1 MEIIP
6 FISPYDAL
14 VPCVAWGFFG
24 ILQSIRSNQVTPL
37 KDTTDFVHWFRSAAP
52 YIHGF
57 RGKTFVIAF
66 GGELVADGGFVQ
78 LAHDVNL
85 LNSLGV
91 RLVLV
96 HGVRP
101 QVEARLTENGTAL
114 HYVGGL
120 RVTDDAALAC
130 VKEAAGTVRVEIE
143 ALLSLGLANTPMAGA
158 DIRVAS
164 GNFVTAQPLG
174 VRDGVDL
181 LHTGEVRKIDAAAIR
196 RRLDQHDI
204 VLLSPIGYSP
214 TGEIFNLS
222 LEDVATQAAL
232 ELAADKLI
240 FLMDTEGVPD
250 KGRAIHNALTVN
262 EARKVLEKAG
272 RGKARKL
279 PEDVAY
285 YLPCAITAC
294 TQGVK
299 RAHLISRHRDG
310 ALLSELFT
318 REGVGTLITPAPLET
333 LRPATI
339 DDVGGI
345 LGLIEPLER
354 DGILVWRSRELL
366 EMEVE
371 RFLVLESDGV
381 IAGCAALYPFPEEQA
396 AELACLAV
404 SKDFRGRGF
413 GDLLL
418 AEAEKNGKKA
428 GFKQLFVL
436 TTRTEHWF
444 EERGFVDSSPDNLP
458 KSKQALYNYKRRSKV
473 LQKSL

>member
-1 MEIIP
+1 M
-6 FISPYDAL
+6 
-14 VPCVAWGFFG
+14 
-24 ILQSIRSNQVTPL
+24 
-37 KDTTDFVHWFRSAAP
+37 KDTADFVHWFRSAAP

-91 RLVLV
+91 RLVLI

-101 QVEARLTENGTAL
+101 QVEARLTENGTAIR
-114 HYVGGL
+114 YVNGL

-222 LEDVATQAAL
+222 LEDVATQAAI

-240 FLMDTEGVPD
+240 FLIDTEGVPQED
-250 KGRAIHNALTVN
+250 PAAQSPTGPAKSHLPGAERMIHNALTVN
-262 EARKVLEKAG
+262 EARQVL
-272 RGKARKL
+272 GKAHEL
-279 PEDVAY
+279 PEDITY

-299 RAHLISRHRDG
+299 RAHFISRHRDG

-318 REGVGTLITPAPLET
+318 RDGVGTLITPAPLET
-333 LRPATI
+333 LRAATI

-345 LGLIEPLER
+345 LGLLEPLER
-354 DGILVWRSRELL
+354 EGILVRRSRELL
-366 EMEVE
+366 EMEIE
-371 RFLVLESDGV
+371 RFLVLESDGI

-404 SKDFRGRGF
+404 SREFRGRGF
-413 GDLLL
+413 GDRLL
-418 AEAEKNGKKA
+418 AEAEKNGKRA
-428 GFKQLFVL
+428 GFERLFVL

-444 EERGFVDSSPDNLP
+444 EERGFIDSSLDHLP
-458 KSKQALYNYKRRSKV
+458 KRKQALYNYKRRSKV
-473 LQKSL
+473 LQKTL

>member
-1 MEIIP
+1 M
-6 FISPYDAL
+6 
-14 VPCVAWGFFG
+14 
-24 ILQSIRSNQVTPL
+24 
-37 KDTTDFVHWFRSAAP
+37 KKTTDFVEWFRAAAP

-66 GGELVADGGFVQ
+66 GGELVADAGFVQ

-85 LNSLGV
+85 LSSLGV

-101 QVEARLTENGTAL
+101 QVEARLQEIGTAIQ
-114 HYVGGL
+114 YVGGL

-164 GNFVTAQPLG
+164 GNFVTAKPLG

-181 LHTGEVRKIDAAAIR
+181 LHTGEVRKIDIVGIN
-196 RRLDQHDI
+196 RRLDQSEI

-214 TGEIFNLS
+214 TGEIFNLT
-222 LEDVATQAAL
+222 LEDVATQTAIAL
-232 ELAADKLI
+232 RADKLI
-240 FLMDTEGVPD
+240 FLMDVEGVPS
-250 KGRAIHNALTVN
+250 KGKTIHNTLTVD
-262 EARKVLEKAG
+262 EARQVLAKS
-272 RGKARKL
+272 KKL

-285 YLPCAITAC
+285 YLPGAIAACAAGALPIPPDRRGAGSAPVAGAT
-294 TQGVK
+294 

-318 REGVGTLITPAPLET
+318 RDGVGTLITPSPLET
-333 LRPATI
+333 VRLASI
-339 DDVGGI
+339 NDVGGI

-354 DGILVWRSRELL
+354 DGVLVRRSRELL

-381 IAGCAALYPFPEEQA
+381 IAGCVALYPFPEDHA

-404 SKDFRGRGF
+404 AEAYRGRGF
-413 GDLLL
+413 GERLL
-418 AEAEKNGKKA
+418 AAAEAKGKKS
-428 GFKQLFVL
+428 GFKRLFVL

-444 EERGFVDSSPDNLP
+444 EERGFVDSSLDHLP
-458 KSKQALYNYKRRSKV
+458 KQKQTLYNYKRRSKV
-473 LQKSL
+473 LQKSI

>member
-1 MEIIP
+1 MK
-6 FISPYDAL
+6 
-14 VPCVAWGFFG
+14 
-24 ILQSIRSNQVTPL
+24 N
-37 KDTTDFVHWFRSAAP
+37 TTDFVEWFRAAAP

-66 GGELVADGGFVQ
+66 GGELVADANFVQ

-85 LNSLGV
+85 LNSLDV

-101 QVEARLTENGTAL
+101 QVEARLTANGTAIR
-114 HYVGGL
+114 YANGL

-164 GNFVTAQPLG
+164 GNFVTAKPLG
-174 VRDGVDL
+174 VRNGVDL
-181 LHTGEVRKIDAAAIR
+181 LHTGEVRKIDVVGID
-196 RRLDQHDI
+196 RRLDQGEI

-214 TGEIFNLS
+214 TGEVFNLT
-222 LEDVATQAAL
+222 LEDVATQAAIAL
-232 ELAADKLI
+232 HANKLI
-240 FLMDTEGVPD
+240 FLMDTDGVPA
-250 KGRAIHNALTVN
+250 KGKTIHNTLTVD
-262 EARKVLEKAG
+262 EARQLLAQNK
-272 RGKARKL
+272 KL

-285 YLPCAITAC
+285 YLPGAIAAC
-294 TQGVK
+294 EAGAVARATDRRGAGSIPVGATT

-318 REGVGTLITPAPLET
+318 REGVGTLITPRPLET
-333 LRPATI
+333 VRDATI

-354 DGILVWRSRELL
+354 EGVLVRRSRELL

-371 RFLVLESDGV
+371 RFLVLESDSV
-381 IAGCAALYPFPEEQA
+381 IAGCVALYPFAEDHA

-404 SKDFRGRGF
+404 AEGYRGRGF
-413 GDLLL
+413 GERLL
-418 AEAEKNGKKA
+418 AAAEDKGKKS
-428 GFKQLFVL
+428 GFKRIFVL

-444 EERGFVDSSPDNLP
+444 EERGFIDSSLDQLP
-458 KSKQALYNYKRRSKV
+458 QKKQALYNYKRRSKV
-473 LQKSL
+473 LQKLL

>member
-1 MEIIP
+1 MKNT
-6 FISPYDAL
+6 A
-14 VPCVAWGFFG
+14 
-24 ILQSIRSNQVTPL
+24 
-37 KDTTDFVHWFRSAAP
+37 DFVHWFRSAAP

-101 QVEARLTENGTAL
+101 QVEARLTENGTAIR
-114 HYVGGL
+114 YVNGL

-222 LEDVATQAAL
+222 LEDVATQAAV

-240 FLMDTEGVPD
+240 FLMNTEGVPD
-250 KGRAIHNALTVN
+250 QDNAIHNALTVN
-262 EARKVLEKAG
+262 EARQVLEQALD
-272 RGKARKL
+272 L
-279 PEDVAY
+279 PEDVSY
-285 YLPCAITAC
+285 YLPCAISAC

-333 LRPATI
+333 LRAATI

-354 DGILVWRSRELL
+354 EGILVRRSRELL
-366 EMEVE
+366 EMEIE

-404 SKDFRGRGF
+404 SSEFRGRGF
-413 GDLLL
+413 GNMLL
-418 AEAEKNGKKA
+418 AEAEKQGKKA
-428 GFKQLFVL
+428 GFKKLFVL

-444 EERGFVDSSPDNLP
+444 EERGFVDSSPDHLP
-458 KSKQALYNYKRRSKV
+458 RSKQALYNYKRKSKV
-473 LQKSL
+473 LQKQL

>member
-1 MEIIP
+1 M
-6 FISPYDAL
+6 
-14 VPCVAWGFFG
+14 
-24 ILQSIRSNQVTPL
+24 
-37 KDTTDFVHWFRSAAP
+37 KDTTRFVHWFRAAAP

-101 QVEARLTENGTAL
+101 QVEARLTENGATL
-114 HYVGGL
+114 HYVNGL
-120 RVTDDAALAC
+120 RVTDAAALAC

-143 ALLSLGLANTPMAGA
+143 ALLSLGIANTPMAGA
-158 DIRVAS
+158 GIRVAS
-164 GNFVTAQPLG
+164 GNFVTARPLG
-174 VRDGVDL
+174 VIDGVDL
-181 LHTGEVRKIDAAAIR
+181 LHTGEVRKIDAAGIR
-196 RRLDQHDI
+196 KRLDAHDI

-214 TGEIFNLS
+214 TGEVFNLT
-222 LEDVATQAAL
+222 LEDVATQAAT

-240 FLMDTEGVPD
+240 FLMDTDGVPAR
-250 KGRAIHNALTVN
+250 GRAIHSTLTVS
-262 EARKVLEKAG
+262 EARQIL
-272 RGKARKL
+272 ARQRRL

-299 RAHLISRHRDG
+299 RAHLIGRKRDG
-310 ALLSELFT
+310 ALLTELFT
-318 REGVGTLITPAPLET
+318 REGVGTMITPTPLET

-339 DDVGGI
+339 NDVGGI

-354 DGILVWRSRELL
+354 AGVLVRRSRERL
-366 EMEVE
+366 EMEID
-371 RFLVLESDGV
+371 RFIVLESDGV
-381 IAGCAALYPFPEEQA
+381 IAGCVALYPFPEEAA
-396 AELACLAV
+396 AEMACLV
-404 SKDFRGRGF
+404 VGEDFRGRGY
-413 GDLLL
+413 GDRLL
-418 AEAEKNGKKA
+418 AAAEAA
-428 GFKQLFVL
+428 GRRAGLKRLFVL

-444 EERGFVDSSPDNLP
+444 EERGFVERSLDTLP
-458 KSKQALYNYKRRSKV
+458 REKQALYNYKRRSKV
-473 LQKSL
+473 LDKPL

>member
-1 MEIIP
+1 M
-6 FISPYDAL
+6 
-14 VPCVAWGFFG
+14 
-24 ILQSIRSNQVTPL
+24 
-37 KDTTDFVHWFRSAAP
+37 KDTADFVHWFRSAAP

-101 QVEARLTENGTAL
+101 QVEARLTESGTAIR
-114 HYVGGL
+114 YVNGL
-120 RVTDDAALAC
+120 RVTDDTALAC

-174 VRDGVDL
+174 VRDGTDL

-222 LEDVATQAAL
+222 LEDVATQAAV

-262 EARKVLEKAG
+262 EARQVLEKA
-272 RGKARKL
+272 KKL
-279 PEDVAY
+279 PEDVTY
-285 YLPCAITAC
+285 YLPCAIAAC

-318 REGVGTLITPAPLET
+318 REGVGTLVTPAPLET
-333 LRPATI
+333 LRAATI

-354 DGILVWRSRELL
+354 EGILVRRSRELL

-381 IAGCAALYPFPEEQA
+381 IAGCAALYPFPEEKA

-404 SKDFRGRGF
+404 SRDFRGRGF

-418 AEAEKNGKKA
+418 GEAEKRGKKA

-444 EERGFVDSSPDNLP
+444 EERGFVDSTPDHLP
-458 KSKQALYNYKRRSKV
+458 KSKQALYNYKRKSKV
-473 LQKSL
+473 LQKTL

>member
-1 MEIIP
+1 MK
-6 FISPYDAL
+6 
-14 VPCVAWGFFG
+14 
-24 ILQSIRSNQVTPL
+24 N
-37 KDTTDFVHWFRSAAP
+37 TTDFVEWFRAAAP
-52 YIHGF
+52 YIHNF

-66 GGELVADGGFVQ
+66 GGELVADANFVQ

-101 QVEARLTENGTAL
+101 QVEARLHANGTAIR
-114 HYVGGL
+114 YVNGL

-164 GNFVTAQPLG
+164 GNFVTAKPLG

-181 LHTGEVRKIDAAAIR
+181 LHTGEVRKIDVIGIT
-196 RRLDQHDI
+196 RRLDQAEI
-204 VLLSPIGYSP
+204 VLLSPVGYSP
-214 TGEIFNLS
+214 TGEVFNLT
-222 LEDVATQAAL
+222 LEDVATQTAIAL
-232 ELAADKLI
+232 RADKLI
-240 FLMDTEGVPD
+240 FLMDTEGVPS
-250 KGRAIHNALTVN
+250 KGRAIHNTLTVD
-262 EARKVLEKAG
+262 EAREVLSKN
-272 RGKARKL
+272 RKL

-285 YLPCAITAC
+285 YLPGAIAAC
-294 TQGVK
+294 EAGALPASPDRRGTGRPFAVTT

-318 REGVGTLITPAPLET
+318 REGVGTLITPSPLET
-333 LRPATI
+333 VRPATI

-354 DGILVWRSRELL
+354 EGVLVRRSRELL
-366 EMEVE
+366 EMEIG
-371 RFLVLESDGV
+371 RFLVLESDRV
-381 IAGCAALYPFPEEQA
+381 IAGCIALYPFPEEQA

-404 SKDFRGRGF
+404 AESYRGQGF
-413 GDLLL
+413 GERLL
-418 AEAEKNGKKA
+418 AAAEAQGKKS
-428 GFKQLFVL
+428 GFKRLFVL

-444 EERGFVDSSPDNLP
+444 EERGFVESRPDQLP
-458 KSKQALYNYKRRSKV
+458 KKKQSLYNYQRRSKV
-473 LQKSL
+473 LQKTI

>member
-1 MEIIP
+1 M
-6 FISPYDAL
+6 
-14 VPCVAWGFFG
+14 
-24 ILQSIRSNQVTPL
+24 
-37 KDTTDFVHWFRSAAP
+37 
-52 YIHGF
+52 
-57 RGKTFVIAF
+57 
-66 GGELVADGGFVQ
+66 
-78 LAHDVNL
+78 
-85 LNSLGV
+85 
-91 RLVLV
+91 
-96 HGVRP
+96 
-101 QVEARLTENGTAL
+101 
-114 HYVGGL
+114 
-120 RVTDDAALAC
+120 
-130 VKEAAGTVRVEIE
+130 
-143 ALLSLGLANTPMAGA
+143 
-158 DIRVAS
+158 
-164 GNFVTAQPLG
+164 
-174 VRDGVDL
+174 RDGVDL

-222 LEDVATQAAL
+222 LEDVATQAAV

-250 KGRAIHNALTVN
+250 KGRTIHNALTVN
-262 EARKVLEKAG
+262 EARQVLEKAG
-272 RGKARKL
+272 QGKAKKL

-294 TQGVK
+294 TGGVK

-318 REGVGTLITPAPLET
+318 REGVGTLVTPAPLET

-354 DGILVWRSRELL
+354 DGILVRRSRELL
-366 EMEVE
+366 EMEVD

-404 SKDFRGRGF
+404 AQDFRGRGF
-413 GDLLL
+413 GNLLL
-418 AEAEKNGKKA
+418 AEAEKQGKKA

-436 TTRTEHWF
+436 TTRSEHWF
-444 EERGFVDSSPDNLP
+444 EERGFVDSSPDHLP
-458 KSKQALYNYKRRSKV
+458 KSKQALYNYKRKSKV

>member
-1 MEIIP
+1 M
-6 FISPYDAL
+6 
-14 VPCVAWGFFG
+14 
-24 ILQSIRSNQVTPL
+24 PL
-37 KDTTDFVHWFRSAAP
+37 KDTADFVHWFRSAAP

-66 GGELVADGGFVQ
+66 GGELVADGAFVQ

-101 QVEARLTENGTAL
+101 QVEARLTENGAAIR
-114 HYVGGL
+114 YVSGL

-143 ALLSLGLANTPMAGA
+143 ALLSLGVANTPMAGA

-164 GNFVTAQPLG
+164 GNFVTAQPIG
-174 VRDGVDL
+174 VIEGVDL

-222 LEDVATQAAL
+222 LEDVATQAAT

-240 FLMDTEGVPD
+240 FLMDTDGVP
-250 KGRAIHNALTVN
+250 KRGRAIHSTLTVS
-262 EARKVLEKAG
+262 EARQILDKGTA
-272 RGKARKL
+272 L
-279 PEDVAY
+279 PDDVAY
-285 YLPCAITAC
+285 YLPCVIRAC

-299 RAHLISRHRDG
+299 RAHLISRKRDG

-318 REGVGTLITPAPLET
+318 RDGVGTLVTPTPLET
-333 LRPATI
+333 LRAATI

-354 DGILVWRSRELL
+354 EGILVRRSRELL
-366 EMEVE
+366 EMEIE
-371 RFLVLESDGV
+371 RFIVLESDGIV
-381 IAGCAALYPFPEEQA
+381 AGCAALYPFPEEQA

-404 SKDFRGRGF
+404 SQEFRGRGF
-413 GDLLL
+413 GDRLL
-418 AEAEKNGKKA
+418 AAAEKDGQKT
-428 GFKQLFVL
+428 GFKRLFVL

-444 EERGFVDSSPDNLP
+444 EERGFVDSSPDRLP
-458 KSKQALYNYKRRSKV
+458 QRKQALYNYKRKSKV
-473 LQKSL
+473 LEKRL

>member
-1 MEIIP
+1 M
-6 FISPYDAL
+6 
-14 VPCVAWGFFG
+14 
-24 ILQSIRSNQVTPL
+24 PL
-37 KDTTDFVHWFRSAAP
+37 RDNADFVHWFRAAAP

-66 GGELVADGGFVQ
+66 GGELVAEGDFVQ

-101 QVEARLTENGTAL
+101 QVEARLTENGAAIR
-114 HYVGGL
+114 YAGGL

-143 ALLSLGLANTPMAGA
+143 ALLSLGIANTPMAGA

-214 TGEIFNLS
+214 TAEIFNLS
-222 LEDVATQAAL
+222 LEDVATQAAV

-240 FLMDTEGVPD
+240 FLMDTEGVPHR
-250 KGRAIHNALTVN
+250 GRAIHNALTVN
-262 EARKVLEKAG
+262 EARQVLEKA
-272 RGKARKL
+272 KKL
-279 PEDVAY
+279 PEDVTY
-285 YLPCAITAC
+285 YLPCAIAAC

-354 DGILVWRSRELL
+354 EGILVRRSRELL
-366 EMEVE
+366 EMEID

-381 IAGCAALYPFPEEQA
+381 VAGCAALYPFPEEAA

-404 SKDFRGRGF
+404 GADFRGRGF

-418 AEAEKNGKKA
+418 EAAEKNGRKS
-428 GFKQLFVL
+428 GFRKLFVL

-444 EERGFVDSSPDNLP
+444 EERGFVESSPDHLP
-458 KSKQALYNYKRRSKV
+458 KRKQALYNYKRRSKV
-473 LQKSL
+473 LEKPL

>member
-1 MEIIP
+1 MKNT
-6 FISPYDAL
+6 A
-14 VPCVAWGFFG
+14 
-24 ILQSIRSNQVTPL
+24 
-37 KDTTDFVHWFRSAAP
+37 DFVHWFRSAAP

-101 QVEARLTENGTAL
+101 QVEARLTENGTAIR
-114 HYVGGL
+114 YVNGL

-174 VRDGVDL
+174 VRDGVNL

-222 LEDVATQAAL
+222 LEDVATQAAV

-240 FLMDTEGVPD
+240 FLMNTEGVPD
-250 KGRAIHNALTVN
+250 QDDAIHNALTVN
-262 EARKVLEKAG
+262 EARQVLEKALD
-272 RGKARKL
+272 L
-279 PEDVAY
+279 PEDVSY
-285 YLPCAITAC
+285 YLPCAIAAC

-299 RAHLISRHRDG
+299 RAHLISRPRRRAAVRAVHPRGRRHAHHAGAAGNPAPRHHRRRRRHPRPDRAAGARRHPGAALARTAGNGNRPLPGARIRRRHRRLRG
-310 ALLSELFT
+310 ALPVPRGAGGRTRLS
-318 REGVGTLITPAPLET
+318 
-333 LRPATI
+333 
-339 DDVGGI
+339 
-345 LGLIEPLER
+345 
-354 DGILVWRSRELL
+354 
-366 EMEVE
+366 
-371 RFLVLESDGV
+371 
-381 IAGCAALYPFPEEQA
+381 
-396 AELACLAV
+396 
-404 SKDFRGRGF
+404 
-413 GDLLL
+413 GDL
-418 AEAEKNGKKA
+418 
-428 GFKQLFVL
+428 
-436 TTRTEHWF
+436 
-444 EERGFVDSSPDNLP
+444 P
-458 KSKQALYNYKRRSKV
+458 
-473 LQKSL
+473 

>member
-1 MEIIP
+1 M
-6 FISPYDAL
+6 
-14 VPCVAWGFFG
+14 
-24 ILQSIRSNQVTPL
+24 
-37 KDTTDFVHWFRSAAP
+37 KDTADFVHWFRSAAP

-101 QVEARLTENGTAL
+101 QVEARLTESGTAIR
-114 HYVGGL
+114 YVNGL
-120 RVTDDAALAC
+120 RVTDDTALAC

-158 DIRVAS
+158 DIRVSS

-174 VRDGVDL
+174 VRDGIDL

-222 LEDVATQAAL
+222 LEDVATQAAV

-262 EARKVLEKAG
+262 EARQVLEKA
-272 RGKARKL
+272 KKL
-279 PEDVAY
+279 PEDVTY

-318 REGVGTLITPAPLET
+318 REGVGTLVTPAPLET
-333 LRPATI
+333 LRAATI

-354 DGILVWRSRELL
+354 EGILVRRSRELL
-366 EMEVE
+366 EMEIE

-381 IAGCAALYPFPEEQA
+381 VAGCAALYPFPEEQA

-404 SKDFRGRGF
+404 SREFRGRGF

-418 AEAEKNGKKA
+418 AEAEKRGKKA
-428 GFKQLFVL
+428 GFGKLFVL

-444 EERGFVDSSPDNLP
+444 EERGFVDSSPDHLP
-458 KSKQALYNYKRRSKV
+458 KSKQALYNYKRKSKV

>member
-1 MEIIP
+1 
-6 FISPYDAL
+6 
-14 VPCVAWGFFG
+14 V
-24 ILQSIRSNQVTPL
+24 
-37 KDTTDFVHWFRSAAP
+37 KDTKNFVHWFRSAAP

-57 RGKTFVIAF
+57 RGKTFVIGF
-66 GGELVADGGFVQ
+66 GGELVADGEFVQ

-101 QVEARLTENGTAL
+101 QVEARLNENGTAL
-114 HYVGGL
+114 HYVNGL

-158 DIRVAS
+158 AIRVAS

-174 VRDGVDL
+174 VRDGIDL
-181 LHTGEVRKIDAAAIR
+181 LHTGEVRKIDAEAIR
-196 RRLDQHDI
+196 RRLDQNDI

-214 TGEIFNLS
+214 TGEVFNLT
-222 LEDVATQAAL
+222 LEDVATQAAIAL
-232 ELAADKLI
+232 GADKLI

-262 EARKVLEKAG
+262 EARLVLEKS
-272 RGKARKL
+272 RKL

-285 YLPCAITAC
+285 YLPCAIAAC
-294 TQGVK
+294 SRGAK

-318 REGVGTLITPAPLET
+318 REGVGTLVTPAPLEA

-345 LGLIEPLER
+345 LRLIEPLER
-354 DGILVWRSRELL
+354 DGILVRRSRELL

-381 IAGCAALYPFPEEQA
+381 IAGCVALYPFPEEQA

-404 SKDFRGRGF
+404 AQDYRGRGF
-413 GDLLL
+413 GERLL
-418 AEAEKNGKKA
+418 AEAEKKGRKA
-428 GFKQLFVL
+428 GFKRLFVL

-444 EERGFVDSSPDNLP
+444 EERGFVDSGPDHLP
-458 KSKQALYNYKRRSKV
+458 KSKQALYNYKRKSKV
-473 LQKSL
+473 LEKSLQT

>member
-1 MEIIP
+1 M
-6 FISPYDAL
+6 
-14 VPCVAWGFFG
+14 
-24 ILQSIRSNQVTPL
+24 
-37 KDTTDFVHWFRSAAP
+37 KDTTHFVHWFRSAAP

-66 GGELVADGGFVQ
+66 GGELVAEGGFVQ

-91 RLVLV
+91 RLVLI

-101 QVEARLTENGTAL
+101 QVEARLTENGTAIR
-114 HYVGGL
+114 YVNGL

-143 ALLSLGLANTPMAGA
+143 ALLSLGIANTPMAGA

-222 LEDVATQAAL
+222 LEDVATQAAV

-240 FLMDTEGVPD
+240 FLMETEGVPD
-250 KGRAIHNALTVN
+250 DGQTIHNALTVN
-262 EARKVLEKAG
+262 EARQILDREAQ
-272 RGKARKL
+272 L
-279 PEDVAY
+279 PEDVTY

-318 REGVGTLITPAPLET
+318 REGVGTLVTPAPLET

-354 DGILVWRSRELL
+354 EGILVRRSRELL
-366 EMEVE
+366 EIEID

-381 IAGCAALYPFPEEQA
+381 VAGCAALYPFPEEEA

-404 SKDFRGRGF
+404 SRDFRGRGF

-418 AEAEKNGKKA
+418 DEAEKRGRKA
-428 GFKQLFVL
+428 GFKHLFVL

-444 EERGFVDSSPDNLP
+444 EERGFVDSSPDHLP
-458 KSKQALYNYKRRSKV
+458 KRKQALYNYKRKSKV
-473 LQKSL
+473 LQKTL

>member
-1 MEIIP
+1 
-6 FISPYDAL
+6 
-14 VPCVAWGFFG
+14 
-24 ILQSIRSNQVTPL
+24 L

-66 GGELVADGGFVQ
+66 GGELVADGDFVQ

-85 LNSLGV
+85 LSSLGV

-101 QVEARLTENGTAL
+101 QVEARLNENGAAIR
-114 HYVGGL
+114 YVGGL

-181 LHTGEVRKIDAAAIR
+181 LHTGEVRKIAAAAIR

-222 LEDVATQAAL
+222 LEDVATQAAV

-240 FLMDTEGVPD
+240 FLMEPDGVPG
-250 KGRAIHNALTVN
+250 KGRAILDTLTVN
-262 EARKVLEKAG
+262 EARQLLDPS
-272 RGKARKL
+272 ARRRARAL

-285 YLPCAITAC
+285 YLPCAIAAC
-294 TQGVK
+294 TNGVK

-318 REGVGTLITPAPLET
+318 REGIGTLITPAPLET
-333 LRPATI
+333 LRRARI

-345 LGLIEPLER
+345 LALIEPLER
-354 DGILVWRSRELL
+354 EGILVRRSREWL
-366 EMEVE
+366 EMEIE
-371 RFLVLESDGV
+371 RFLVLESDGI
-381 IAGCAALYPFPEEQA
+381 IAGCAALYPFPEAQA
-396 AELACLAV
+396 AELACLAIAR
-404 SKDFRGRGF
+404 DFRGRGL

-418 AEAEKNGKKA
+418 AEAEKYGKAA
-428 GFKQLFVL
+428 GFKRLFVL

-444 EERGFVDSSPDNLP
+444 EERGFVDSSPDRLP
-458 KSKQALYNYKRRSKV
+458 QRKQTLYNYKRRSKV
-473 LQKSL
+473 LEKPI

>member
-1 MEIIP
+1 M
-6 FISPYDAL
+6 S
-14 VPCVAWGFFG
+14 
-24 ILQSIRSNQVTPL
+24 S
-37 KDTTDFVHWFRSAAP
+37 KDTTHFVHWFRSAAP

-101 QVEARLTENGTAL
+101 QVEARLIENGAAIR
-114 HYVGGL
+114 YVSGL

-164 GNFVTAQPLG
+164 GNFVTAKPIG
-174 VRDGVDL
+174 VIEGEDL
-181 LHTGEVRKIDAAAIR
+181 LHTGEVRKIAAAAIR

-222 LEDVATQAAL
+222 LEDVATQAAV

-240 FLMDTEGVPD
+240 FMIDTEGVPG
-250 KGRAIHNALTVN
+250 KGRAIHNTLTVH
-262 EARKVLEKAG
+262 EARQVLEQAG
-272 RGKARKL
+272 KGKTRKL
-279 PEDVAY
+279 PEDVTY
-285 YLPCAITAC
+285 YLPCTITAC

-318 REGVGTLITPAPLET
+318 REGVGTLVTPAPLET
-333 LRPATI
+333 LRVATI

-366 EMEVE
+366 EMEVG

-381 IAGCAALYPFPEEQA
+381 IAGCVALYPFPEEQA

-404 SKDFRGRGF
+404 SSEFRGRGF
-413 GDLLL
+413 GDRLL
-418 AEAEKNGKKA
+418 AEAETRGKKA
-428 GFKQLFVL
+428 GFKRLFVL

-444 EERGFVDSSPDNLP
+444 EERGFVDSSPDHLP
-458 KSKQALYNYKRRSKV
+458 QSKQALYNYKRRSKV
-473 LQKSL
+473 LQKKL

>member
-1 MEIIP
+1 M
-6 FISPYDAL
+6 
-14 VPCVAWGFFG
+14 
-24 ILQSIRSNQVTPL
+24 
-37 KDTTDFVHWFRSAAP
+37 KDTADFVHWFRSAAP
-52 YIHGF
+52 YIHAF

-66 GGELVADGGFVQ
+66 GGELVAEGGFVQ

-101 QVEARLTENGTAL
+101 QVEARLTENGTAIR
-114 HYVGGL
+114 YVNGL

-143 ALLSLGLANTPMAGA
+143 ALLSLGIANTPMAGA

-164 GNFVTAQPLG
+164 GNFVTAQPQG
-174 VRDGVDL
+174 VREGVDL

-222 LEDVATQAAL
+222 LEDVATQAAV

-250 KGRAIHNALTVN
+250 AAGAICPALTVR
-262 EARKVLEKAG
+262 EARELLADG
-272 RGKARKL
+272 AAL

-285 YLPCAITAC
+285 YLPCAIAAC
-294 TQGVK
+294 TEGVK
-299 RAHLISRHRDG
+299 RTHLISRHRDG

-318 REGVGTLITPAPLET
+318 RDGVGTLVTPMPLET

-345 LGLIEPLER
+345 LGVIEPLER
-354 DGILVWRSRELL
+354 EGILVRRSRELL
-366 EMEVE
+366 EMEID
-371 RFLVLESDGV
+371 RFLVLESDGLV
-381 IAGCAALYPFPEEQA
+381 AGCAALYPFPEEDA

-404 SKDFRGRGF
+404 SKEFRGRGF
-413 GDLLL
+413 GERLL
-418 AEAEKNGKKA
+418 AEAEAQGRKA
-428 GFKQLFVL
+428 GFKRLFVL

-444 EERGFVDSSPDNLP
+444 EERGFVDSSPDKLP
-458 KSKQALYNYKRRSKV
+458 QRKQVLYNYKRKSKV
-473 LQKSL
+473 LEKSL

>member
-1 MEIIP
+1 MK
-6 FISPYDAL
+6 
-14 VPCVAWGFFG
+14 
-24 ILQSIRSNQVTPL
+24 N
-37 KDTTDFVHWFRSAAP
+37 TTNFVHWFRSAAP

-101 QVEARLTENGTAL
+101 QVEARLTESGTAIR
-114 HYVGGL
+114 YVNGL
-120 RVTDDAALAC
+120 RVTDDTALAC

-174 VRDGVDL
+174 VRDGTDL

-222 LEDVATQAAL
+222 LEDVATQAAV

-240 FLMDTEGVPD
+240 FLMNTEGVPD

-262 EARKVLEKAG
+262 EARQVLEKA
-272 RGKARKL
+272 KQL
-279 PEDVAY
+279 PEDVTY

-318 REGVGTLITPAPLET
+318 RDGVGTLITPAPLET
-333 LRPATI
+333 LRAATI

-354 DGILVWRSRELL
+354 EGILVRRSRELL

-381 IAGCAALYPFPEEQA
+381 IAGCAALYPFPEEKA
-396 AELACLAV
+396 AELACMAV
-404 SKDFRGRGF
+404 SPEFRGRGF

-418 AEAEKNGKKA
+418 AEAEKRGKKA

-444 EERGFVDSSPDNLP
+444 EERGFVDSSPDHLP
-458 KSKQALYNYKRRSKV
+458 KSKQALYNYKRKSKV
-473 LQKSL
+473 LQKTL

>member
-1 MEIIP
+1 M
-6 FISPYDAL
+6 
-14 VPCVAWGFFG
+14 
-24 ILQSIRSNQVTPL
+24 
-37 KDTTDFVHWFRSAAP
+37 KDTANFVHWFRSAAP

-66 GGELVADGGFVQ
+66 GGELVAEGGFVQ

-101 QVEARLTENGTAL
+101 QVEARLTENGTAIR
-114 HYVGGL
+114 YVSGL
-120 RVTDDAALAC
+120 RVTNDAALAC

-143 ALLSLGLANTPMAGA
+143 ALLSLGIANTPMAGA

-164 GNFVTAQPLG
+164 GNFVTAQPIG
-174 VRDGVDL
+174 VIDGVDL

-222 LEDVATQAAL
+222 LEDVATQAAA
-232 ELAADKLI
+232 ELAADKLV
-240 FLMDTEGVPD
+240 FLMDTDGVPD
-250 KGRAIHNALTVN
+250 KGRTIHTALTVS
-262 EARKVLEKAG
+262 EARQLIEKKG
-272 RGKARKL
+272 RKL
-279 PEDVAY
+279 PEDVTY

-294 TQGVK
+294 TRGVK
-299 RAHLISRHRDG
+299 RAHLISRRRDG

-318 REGVGTLITPAPLET
+318 REGVGTMITPTPLET
-333 LRPATI
+333 LRPASI

-354 DGILVWRSRELL
+354 EGILVRRSRELL
-366 EMEVE
+366 EMEID
-371 RFLVLESDGV
+371 RFVVLESDGV
-381 IAGCAALYPFPEEQA
+381 IAGCIALYPFPEEQA

-404 SKDFRGRGF
+404 SQEYRGRGF

-418 AEAEKNGKKA
+418 TAAEKDGKKA
-428 GFKQLFVL
+428 GFKRLFVL

-444 EERGFVDSSPDNLP
+444 EERGFVDSSPDKLP
-458 KSKQALYNYKRRSKV
+458 QRKQALYNYKRRSKV
-473 LQKSL
+473 LEKSL

>member
-1 MEIIP
+1 M
-6 FISPYDAL
+6 
-14 VPCVAWGFFG
+14 G
-24 ILQSIRSNQVTPL
+24 ILRVYDPVQATAL
-37 KDTTDFVHWFRSAAP
+37 KDTKNFVHWFRSAAP

-101 QVEARLTENGTAL
+101 QVEARLTENGTAIR
-114 HYVGGL
+114 YAGGL

-222 LEDVATQAAL
+222 LEDVATQAAV

-240 FLMDTEGVPD
+240 FLMNTEGVPD

-262 EARKVLEKAG
+262 EARQVLEKA
-272 RGKARKL
+272 KKL
-279 PEDVAY
+279 PEDVSY

-354 DGILVWRSRELL
+354 DGILVRRSRELL
-366 EMEVE
+366 EMEIE

-404 SKDFRGRGF
+404 AQDFRGRGF
-413 GDLLL
+413 GDMLL
-418 AEAEKNGKKA
+418 AEAEKRGKKA
-428 GFKQLFVL
+428 GFRQLFVL

-444 EERGFVDSSPDNLP
+444 EERGFVDSSPDHLP
-458 KSKQALYNYKRRSKV
+458 RSKQALYNYKRKSKV

>member
-1 MEIIP
+1 M
-6 FISPYDAL
+6 
-14 VPCVAWGFFG
+14 
-24 ILQSIRSNQVTPL
+24 
-37 KDTTDFVHWFRSAAP
+37 KKTTDFVEWFRAAAP

-66 GGELVADGGFVQ
+66 GGELVADAGFVQ

-101 QVEARLTENGTAL
+101 QVEARLQEIGTAIR
-114 HYVGGL
+114 YVNGL

-164 GNFVTAQPLG
+164 GNFVTAKPLG

-181 LHTGEVRKIDAAAIR
+181 LHTGEVRKIDVVAIE
-196 RRLDQHDI
+196 RRLDQGEI

-214 TGEIFNLS
+214 TGEVFNLT
-222 LEDVATQAAL
+222 LEDVATQAAIAL
-232 ELAADKLI
+232 HADKLI
-240 FLMDTEGVPD
+240 FLMDTEGVPG
-250 KGRAIHNALTVN
+250 KGKTIHNVLTVD
-262 EARKVLEKAG
+262 EARDLLAKNK
-272 RGKARKL
+272 KL

-285 YLPCAITAC
+285 YLPGAIAAC
-294 TQGVK
+294 EAGALPIPPDRRGVASVPVVGTT

-318 REGVGTLITPAPLET
+318 REGVGTLITPSPLET
-333 LRPATI
+333 VRAASI

-354 DGILVWRSRELL
+354 EGVLVRRSRELL

-371 RFLVLESDGV
+371 RFLVLESDRV
-381 IAGCAALYPFPEEQA
+381 IAGCVALYPFPEDRA

-404 SKDFRGRGF
+404 AESYRGRGF
-413 GDLLL
+413 GERLL
-418 AEAEKNGKKA
+418 AAAEAQGKKS
-428 GFKQLFVL
+428 GFKRLFVL

-444 EERGFVDSSPDNLP
+444 EERGFVDSSLDQLP
-458 KSKQALYNYKRRSKV
+458 KKKQTLYNYKRRSKV
-473 LQKSL
+473 LQKPL

>member
-1 MEIIP
+1 E
-6 FISPYDAL
+6 S
-14 VPCVAWGFFG
+14 
-24 ILQSIRSNQVTPL
+24 
-37 KDTTDFVHWFRSAAP
+37 
-52 YIHGF
+52 
-57 RGKTFVIAF
+57 
-66 GGELVADGGFVQ
+66 
-78 LAHDVNL
+78 
-85 LNSLGV
+85 
-91 RLVLV
+91 
-96 HGVRP
+96 
-101 QVEARLTENGTAL
+101 GTAIR
-114 HYVGGL
+114 YVSGL
-120 RVTDDAALAC
+120 RVTDDIALAC

-174 VRDGVDL
+174 VRDGIDL

-222 LEDVATQAAL
+222 LEDVATQAAV

-262 EARKVLEKAG
+262 EARQVLDKA
-272 RGKARKL
+272 KKL
-279 PEDVAY
+279 PEDVRY

-333 LRPATI
+333 LRTATI

-354 DGILVWRSRELL
+354 EGILVRRSRELL

-381 IAGCAALYPFPEEQA
+381 IAGCAALYPFPEEKA

-404 SKDFRGRGF
+404 SQEFRGRGF

-418 AEAEKNGKKA
+418 GEAEKRGKKA

-444 EERGFVDSSPDNLP
+444 EERGFVDSSPDHLP
-458 KSKQALYNYKRRSKV
+458 KSKQALYNYKRKSKV
-473 LQKSL
+473 LQKTL

>member
-1 MEIIP
+1 
-6 FISPYDAL
+6 
-14 VPCVAWGFFG
+14 
-24 ILQSIRSNQVTPL
+24 L
-37 KDTTDFVHWFRSAAP
+37 KDTADFVHWFRSAAP

-101 QVEARLTENGTAL
+101 QVEARLTESGTAIR
-114 HYVGGL
+114 YVNGL
-120 RVTDDAALAC
+120 RVTDDTALAC

-222 LEDVATQAAL
+222 LEDVATQAAV

-262 EARKVLEKAG
+262 EARQVLDKA
-272 RGKARKL
+272 KKL
-279 PEDVAY
+279 PEDVTY

-318 REGVGTLITPAPLET
+318 REGVGTLVTPAPLET
-333 LRPATI
+333 LRAATI

-354 DGILVWRSRELL
+354 EGILVRRSRELL

-404 SKDFRGRGF
+404 SMDFRGRGF

-418 AEAEKNGKKA
+418 AEAEKKGKKA
-428 GFKQLFVL
+428 GFRKLFVL

-444 EERGFVDSSPDNLP
+444 EERGFVDSSPDHLP
-458 KSKQALYNYKRRSKV
+458 KSKQALYNYKRKSKV

>member
-1 MEIIP
+1 M
-6 FISPYDAL
+6 
-14 VPCVAWGFFG
+14 
-24 ILQSIRSNQVTPL
+24 
-37 KDTTDFVHWFRSAAP
+37 KDTTHFVHWFRSAAP

-66 GGELVADGGFVQ
+66 GGELVSDGGFVQ

-101 QVEARLTENGTAL
+101 QVEARLTENGAAIR
-114 HYVGGL
+114 YVSGL

-143 ALLSLGLANTPMAGA
+143 ALLSLGMANTPMAGA

-164 GNFVTAQPLG
+164 GNFVTAKPIG
-174 VRDGVDL
+174 VIEGVDL

-222 LEDVATQAAL
+222 LEDVATQAAV
-232 ELAADKLI
+232 ELAADKLV
-240 FLMDTEGVPD
+240 FLMDTEGVPG
-250 KGRAIHNALTVN
+250 KGRAIRSALTVS
-262 EARKVLEKAG
+262 EARQILEQN
-272 RGKARKL
+272 RKL
-279 PEDVAY
+279 PEDVGY
-285 YLPCAITAC
+285 YLPCAIAAC

-299 RAHLISRHRDG
+299 RAHLISRKRDG

-318 REGVGTLITPAPLET
+318 RDGVGTMVSPTPLET

-354 DGILVWRSRELL
+354 EGILVRRSRELL
-366 EMEVE
+366 EMEID
-371 RFLVLESDGV
+371 RFIVLESDGV
-381 IAGCAALYPFPEEQA
+381 VAGCAALYPFPEEQA

-404 SKDFRGRGF
+404 SQEFRGRGF

-418 AEAEKNGKKA
+418 AAAEKNGKKT
-428 GFKQLFVL
+428 GFKRLFVL

-444 EERGFVDSSPDNLP
+444 EERGFVDSSPDQLP
-458 KSKQALYNYKRRSKV
+458 QRKQALYNYKRKSKV
-473 LQKSL
+473 LEKRL

>member
-1 MEIIP
+1 M
-6 FISPYDAL
+6 
-14 VPCVAWGFFG
+14 
-24 ILQSIRSNQVTPL
+24 

-143 ALLSLGLANTPMAGA
+143 ALLSLGIANTPMAGA

-174 VRDGVDL
+174 VREGVDL

-222 LEDVATQAAL
+222 LEDVATQAAV

-240 FLMDTEGVPD
+240 FLMDTEGVPA
-250 KGRAIHNALTVN
+250 KGRAIHNALTVA
-262 EARKVLEKAG
+262 EARQVLEKATHSTS
-272 RGKARKL
+272 KKL
-279 PEDVAY
+279 PEDVTY
-285 YLPCAITAC
+285 YLPCAIAAC

-318 REGVGTLITPAPLET
+318 REGVGTLVTPTPLET
-333 LRPATI
+333 LRAATI

-354 DGILVWRSRELL
+354 DGILVRRSRELL
-366 EMEVE
+366 EMEID

-381 IAGCAALYPFPEEQA
+381 VAGCAALYPFPEEKA

-404 SKDFRGRGF
+404 AKDFRGRGF

-418 AEAEKNGKKA
+418 AHAEKTGKKA
-428 GFKQLFVL
+428 GFRKLFVL

-444 EERGFVDSSPDNLP
+444 EERGFVDSSPDHLP
-458 KSKQALYNYKRRSKV
+458 KRKQALYNYQRKSKV
-473 LQKSL
+473 LEKSL

>member
-1 MEIIP
+1 
-6 FISPYDAL
+6 
-14 VPCVAWGFFG
+14 
-24 ILQSIRSNQVTPL
+24 L
-37 KDTTDFVHWFRSAAP
+37 KNTADFVHWFRSAAP

-101 QVEARLTENGTAL
+101 QVEARLTENGTAIR
-114 HYVGGL
+114 YVNGL

-222 LEDVATQAAL
+222 LEDVATQAAV

-240 FLMDTEGVPD
+240 FLMNTEGVPD
-250 KGRAIHNALTVN
+250 HDNAIHNALTVN
-262 EARKVLEKAG
+262 EARQVLEKALD
-272 RGKARKL
+272 L
-279 PEDVAY
+279 PEDVSY
-285 YLPCAITAC
+285 YLPCAISAC

-354 DGILVWRSRELL
+354 EGILVRRSRELL
-366 EMEVE
+366 EMEID

-396 AELACLAV
+396 AELACLAI
-404 SKDFRGRGF
+404 SRDFRGRGF

-418 AEAEKNGKKA
+418 SEAEKRGRQA

-444 EERGFVDSSPDNLP
+444 EERGFVDSSPDHLP
-458 KSKQALYNYKRRSKV
+458 KSKQALYNYKRKSKV